1 MSLLYIIN
9 IMYLQ
14 TTLQI
19 ALEETVRNASK
30 AAYITNEFYAMSAED
45 QQDVADK
52 EPSIISKLGTSVL
65 TSSYLHSSFL
75 TEKNKELLDNS
86 PIKNGSNGISF
97 MESSIDLNNGTAD
110 IIMSYEVSIPF
121 IPDKLL
127 SFNLVNR
134 CYIHLYTGLDMA
146 REQTPDDFYVYYTVT
161 GQVFHTYK
169 YCRYLLNYT
178 DAIPYLNISGIE
190 CPCKLCCKDTL
201 ETLQEENKIVY
212 ITENGA
218 VFHTSL
224 KCSSFTG
231 NVFRVHYSS
240 LDESDKICEQCLKGK

>member
-1 MSLLYIIN
+1 
-9 IMYLQ
+9 
-14 TTLQI
+14 
-19 ALEETVRNASK
+19 
-30 AAYITNEFYAMSAED
+30 
-45 QQDVADK
+45 
-52 EPSIISKLGTSVL
+52 
-65 TSSYLHSSFL
+65 
-75 TEKNKELLDNS
+75 
-86 PIKNGSNGISF
+86 
-97 MESSIDLNNGTAD
+97 
-110 IIMSYEVSIPF
+110 MSYEVSIPF

-201 ETLQEENKIVY
+201 ETLQEENKIVTKY
-212 ITENGA
+212 ANN
-218 VFHTSL
+218 VL
-224 KCSSFTG
+224 KESSHELSNINT
-231 NVFRVHYSS
+231 
-240 LDESDKICEQCLKGK
+240 